1 MAPEEP
7 REREVPEWLS
17 AALLYDVA
25 KRGYDG
31 VMSLPVLRRV
41 APGVQDIA
49 EIFLERCG
57 VPHGHDSALECADGH
72 IETFLEQVDE
82 HVDVGAGAVKS
93 FFKRVLKREAHDAS
107 DTTTEVM
114 LREHCRSA
122 PTDHCTRL
130 TRTASRC
137 TPQTGSG
144 SDTSSD
150 EVVTDD
156 VVTMVDDAISSTE
169 GAEGESTVPPP
180 TEEDEEKEA
189 EAPADPFAGPVPTLT
204 PARLPAPAPMAT
216 PPSKTPS
223 IFDSLSPSKMLGF
236 ASPPEEDP
244 SKRKVL
250 EPIPPPSGGH
260 PPVSPT
266 PTAQSPAPSPASLK
280 KSFSPASPA
289 ATVDTAEAS

>member
-107 DTTTEVM
+107 DTTTE
-114 LREHCRSA
+114 
-122 PTDHCTRL
+122 
-130 TRTASRC
+130 
-137 TPQTGSG
+137 TGSG